1 MHGTGSVIRRTSPAD
16 IHIQG
21 REGKKREVSQG
32 MMEYPQHR
40 QPARSMESLWRKVF
54 AAHPSSLEG
63 MQSLY
68 AQ

>member
-1 MHGTGSVIRRTSPAD
+1 
-16 IHIQG
+16 
-21 REGKKREVSQG
+21 
-32 MMEYPQHR
+32 MEYPQHR

-68 AQ
+68 AQWQGLELPVQIPWLSAVGEANLCT